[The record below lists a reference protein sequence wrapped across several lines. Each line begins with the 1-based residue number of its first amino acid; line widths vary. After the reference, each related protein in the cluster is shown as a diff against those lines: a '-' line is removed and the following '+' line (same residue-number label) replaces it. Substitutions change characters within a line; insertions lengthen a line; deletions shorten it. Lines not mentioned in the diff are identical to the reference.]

1 MAYRKPPL
9 EGARATAHAGIDS
22 AERRRREAVAAEE
35 KLRMARM
42 ANMARLR
49 ALRLEKEAAD
59 AAEAQRIALE
69 TPTPVKKV
77 RKPPV
82 KAVAKSAVKAIS
94 STGNAPLVGKA
105 VAS

>member
-35 KLRMARM
+35 KLRIARM

-49 ALRLEKEAAD
+49 ALRLEKEAAE
-59 AAEAQRIALE
+59 AAEAARIALE
-69 TPTPVKKV
+69 TPAPVKKM
-77 RKPPV
+77 RKPAAKTATRTRSAQTPA
-82 KAVAKSAVKAIS
+82 KAA
-94 STGNAPLVGKA
+94 
-105 VAS
+105 AS

>member
-49 ALRLEKEAAD
+49 ALRLEKEAAE

-69 TPTPVKKV
+69 TPAPVKKV
-77 RKPPV
+77 RKAPV
-82 KAVAKSAVKAIS
+82 KAVGKTTVKTMS
-94 STGNAPLVGKA
+94 GSGDAPVVAKA